1 MLTRAYLAG
10 LAAASLFL
18 AFGSDLP
25 VLSAAAQS
33 SAPAQAAARDTG
45 DTGDA
50 TGPVPPSPPSDNAV
64 TASQRARICERSL
77 AELIDRLPIDFRAG
91 DDDLKASVVRLV
103 AGIGELS
110 MRCPTQTIV
119 IEHTPRGTLS
129 GQRARRLGARL
140 AELGVRVR
148 ITPSHAIDD
157 VRISIGRDA
166 TAP

>member
-25 VLSAAAQS
+25 ILSAAAQS
-33 SAPAQAAARDTG
+33 SAPPPAAARDTD
-45 DTGDA
+45 DTA
-50 TGPVPPSPPSDNAV
+50 ELARPSPPSGNAV
-64 TASQRARICERSL
+64 TGSQRARICERGL

-148 ITPSHAIDD
+148 IAPSQAIDD
-157 VRISIGRDA
+157 VRISLARDA